1 MKMFKRILLINGVVL
16 VLGAL
21 IWLMVVVRS
30 TQMQTL
36 CKKVRISILYN
47 DADIFITEK
56 QITTLAEANGKLEQ
70 QPIDKIDIAALK
82 KCIEKHPY
90 ASHVD
95 IKTSIDGILNIS
107 ILQRKPLVRVF
118 NQDGDSFYID
128 REGVLLPIINGTA
141 SRSITASGFIAQ
153 KYTEEGRF
161 RLAVN
166 KSDSV
171 ELTSNPLFKVFKMAL
186 YIEKK
191 PFLNALVEQIYI
203 NDKNEIEII
212 PKVGDQVIQFGDI
225 DRMDE
230 KFSYLKSFYRSA
242 MNKGGWD
249 KYATICLKYK
259 NQIVCSKN

>member
-1 MKMFKRILLINGVVL
+1 MKILNKILLVNMVVL
-16 VLGAL
+16 VLGGL
-21 IWLMVVVRS
+21 LWLMIAVRS
-30 TQMQTL
+30 EHMQSL
-36 CKKVRISILYN
+36 CKEVIINIRYN

-56 QITTLAEANGKLEQ
+56 QITLLAEANGKLKQ
-70 QPIDKIDIAALK
+70 QPIDKIDIATLK

-95 IKTSIDGILNIS
+95 IKTSIDGILKIS
-107 ILQRKPLVRVF
+107 IMQREPLARVF
-118 NQDGDSFYID
+118 NQDGDSYYID
-128 REGVLLPIINGTA
+128 REGILLPVINGTA
-141 SRSITASGFIAQ
+141 SRVITASGFIAQ
-153 KYTEEGRF
+153 RYTDEGRF
-161 RLAVN
+161 RLVDN
-166 KSDSV
+166 KDSV
-171 ELTSNPLFKVFKMAL
+171 ALATNPLFKVFKMAL

-203 NDKNEIEII
+203 NNKNEIEII

-230 KFSYLKSFYRSA
+230 KFSNLKSFYRSA